1 MDYQQIRDSNIAR
14 NENWLEANGLLNRA
28 KQITVLSRKRRVR
41 EHSEPIRRSHR
52 VELANSITPDFE
64 EVSDLYSIDL
74 SGGMI
79 CNACHNLVQSKS
91 NNRNLSWRSHQSK
104 CAQTNNKTTNLL
116 RVSNSENIRDDLEFD
131 HSGVMGD
138 EEDRDELPTRLR
150 DESNGSCLEYQRR
163 IGQLYDYNSAEIPY
177 HVRGGR
183 RTTWQQYALI
193 HEFVVKKIYPFR
205 TEMISLI

>member
-28 KQITVLSRKRRVR
+28 KQITVSSRKRRVR

-64 EVSDLYSIDL
+64 EVSDLYSIVL

-116 RVSNSENIRDDLEFD
+116 RLSNSENIRDDLEFD
-131 HSGVMGD
+131 HSGVMVTRKTEMNYLPDLEMNPMEVVLNINAGLASCTTIIVQKFHIMF
-138 EEDRDELPTRLR
+138 EEDAEQLGSSTR
-150 DESNGSCLEYQRR
+150 
-163 IGQLYDYNSAEIPY
+163 
-177 HVRGGR
+177 
-183 RTTWQQYALI
+183 
-193 HEFVVKKIYPFR
+193 
-205 TEMISLI
+205 